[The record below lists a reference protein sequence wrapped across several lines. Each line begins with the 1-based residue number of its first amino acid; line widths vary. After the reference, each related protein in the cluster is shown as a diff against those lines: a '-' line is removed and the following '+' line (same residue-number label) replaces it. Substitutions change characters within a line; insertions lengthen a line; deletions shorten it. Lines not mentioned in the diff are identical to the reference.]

1 MSFEFSELIIPENN
15 QNQYFSDLVIP
26 EGDNDAYD
34 YCQFLSDPIYDWL
47 NIPEEVEQVCD
58 QVEEE
63 KKKPKKVTI
72 IQQPQPSHTLIHKRV
87 SYRRGP
93 YRKKIES
100 YNHNC
105 KKLIR

>member
-1 MSFEFSELIIPENN
+1 MSFDFSELIIPENKHD
-15 QNQYFSDLVIP
+15 QYFSDLVIP

-58 QVEEE
+58 KVEEE

-72 IQQPQPSHTLIHKRV
+72 IH
-87 SYRRGP
+87 
-93 YRKKIES
+93 
-100 YNHNC
+100 
-105 KKLIR
+105 

>member
-1 MSFEFSELIIPENN
+1 MSFDFSELIIPENN

-58 QVEEE
+58 QVEQE
-63 KKKPKKVTI
+63 KKKPKKLQLFNNHNHEIHYI
-72 IQQPQPSHTLIHKRV
+72 IKKYHIVMVHT
-87 SYRRGP
+87 G
-93 YRKKIES
+93 KKI
-100 YNHNC
+100 
-105 KKLIR
+105 K